1 MLFVRGSELRL
12 PRVEREAQ
20 CVASRI
26 HALRDASLP
35 LWLSVWALL
44 IGTAVF
50 LCASVLSRP
59 VLATETV
66 VEVLAPPDV
75 KLVRSLQ
82 ETPYLQD
89 SVTSGALPPVAGRL
103 PATPQIVA
111 RGAAQTVGKT
121 GGSIKTLI
129 TREKDIRLL
138 VVYGYARLVGYDEK
152 LEIVPDILE
161 KVEIEDG
168 RSFTFYLR
176 KGHKWSDGAAF
187 TTEDF
192 RYYWEDVA
200 NNDKLTPSG
209 PTTSLKVDGEFPKVE
224 VIDPQT
230 IRYSW
235 SNPNPFFLTQL
246 ASARPLFIFQPA
258 HYLKQFHAKYADP
271 AELEKRVEAS
281 NARDW
286 AQMHN
291 RKARQYRFT
300 NPKLPTLQPWVN
312 TVKPPSTRFVAKRNP
327 YYHRIDEFGQQLPY
341 LDEMIL
347 SVVSGS
353 LVPAKV
359 GAGESDLQ
367 SRGLNFSDY
376 TFLKENDDRSAYDV
390 RLWKTVRGSQL
401 ALYPNL
407 NTNDPEWRKLFRDVR
422 FRRALSMATNRHE
435 VNQVIYYGLC
445 IEGNNTVLP
454 ASPLYHQHYRD
465 AWAMYNPEAAG
476 ALLDEMGLTERNE
489 DGIRLLPDGRQMEII
504 VETAGENTEESDV
517 LELIHDSWLEIGVK
531 LFTKPSQRE
540 VLRKRIFAGETLMT
554 MWFGYENGVP
564 TADMSPDEFV
574 PLHQQSYQWPKW
586 GQYHETSGKSGEPVD
601 MPLAQE
607 LLELHIDWTLA
618 RSKPEREKIWHR
630 ILKIHADQVYTIGIV
645 AQVPQPIV
653 VSNSLKNVPVEGIY
667 NWEPGAQF
675 GIYRPDRFWVDR

>member
-1 MLFVRGSELRL
+1 MGSW
-12 PRVEREAQ
+12 
-20 CVASRI
+20 VA
-26 HALRDASLP
+26 AFA
-35 LWLSVWALL
+35 VAAA
-44 IGTAVF
+44 AVF
-50 LCASVLSRP
+50 SPMGAKAAEPLR
-59 VLATETV
+59 
-66 VEVLAPPDV
+66 EVLALPEV
-75 KLVRSLQ
+75 KPLRSLQ
-82 ETPYLQD
+82 ETPYLAD
-89 SVTSGALPPVAGRL
+89 AVGAGDLPPVAERL
-103 PATPQIVA
+103 PASPQVVP
-111 RGAAQTVGKT
+111 RGSAQTVGKQ
-121 GGSIKTLI
+121 GGSISTLI

-138 VVYGYARLVGYDEK
+138 VVYGYARLVAYNED
-152 LEIVPDILE
+152 LEIVPDILK

-168 RSFTFYLR
+168 RIFTFHLR
-176 KGHKWSDGAAF
+176 EGHKWSDGAPF

-209 PTTSLKVDGEFPKVE
+209 PTTALTVDGEFPAVE
-224 VIDPQT
+224 VIDPLT

-235 SNPNPFFLTQL
+235 SKPNPFFLTQL
-246 ASARPLFIFQPA
+246 AGARPLFIYQPS
-258 HYLKQFHAKYADP
+258 HYLKQFHAKYSDP
-271 AELEKRVEAS
+271 AVLEKHVAQS
-281 NARDW
+281 SARDW

-327 YYHRIDEFGQQLPY
+327 FYHRLDEFGQQLPY
-341 LDEMIL
+341 LDEVVL

-376 TFLKENDDRSAYDV
+376 TFLKENDQRSAYDV

-435 VNQVIYYGLC
+435 INQVIYYGLT

-454 ASPLYHQHYRD
+454 ASPLFNQDYRD
-465 AWAMYNPEAAG
+465 AWAMYNPEAAS
-476 ALLDEMGLTERNE
+476 ALLDEMGLTKRNAE
-489 DGIRLLPDGRQMEII
+489 GIRLLPDGREMEII

-517 LELIHDSWLEIGVK
+517 LELIHDSWREIGVK

-540 VLRKRIFAGETLMT
+540 VLRKRIFAGKTLMT

-564 TADMSPDEFV
+564 TSDMSPDEFV
-574 PLHQQSYQWPKW
+574 PLHQQSYHWPKW

-601 MPLAQE
+601 MPMAQE
-607 LLELHIDWTLA
+607 LLELHIDWTTA
-618 RSKPEREKIWHR
+618 RSREERERIWHR
-630 ILKIHADQVYTIGIV
+630 ILEIHADQVFTIGIV

-653 VSNSLKNVPVEGIY
+653 VASNLKNVPVEGIY

-675 GIYRPDRFWVDR
+675 GIYRPDRFWLDQ

>member
-1 MLFVRGSELRL
+1 MLLGKAPGLRSG
-12 PRVEREAQ
+12 RTEVKKR
-20 CVASRI
+20 CFFRI
-26 HALRDASLP
+26 ALA
-35 LWLSVWALL
+35 A
-44 IGTAVF
+44 IAVF
-50 LCASVLSRP
+50 CAATAMELGSVAARAAEP
-59 VLATETV
+59 I
-66 VEVLAPPDV
+66 VEVLALPDV
-75 KLVRSLQ
+75 KTVRGLQ
-82 ETPYLQD
+82 ESAYL
-89 SVTSGALPPVAGRL
+89 SEKVEKGKLPPVAQRL
-103 PATPQIVA
+103 PSSPQIVP
-111 RGAAQTVGKT
+111 RGSAQTVGKS
-121 GGSIKTLI
+121 GGSVKTLI
-129 TREKDIRLL
+129 TREKDVRLL
-138 VVYGYARLVGYDEK
+138 VVYGYARLVGYNEK

-168 RSFTFYLR
+168 RAFTFYLR
-176 KGHKWSDGAAF
+176 KGHKWSDGHPF

-200 NNDKLTPSG
+200 NNDKLTPTG
-209 PTTSLKVDGEFPKVE
+209 PTTALSVDGEYPEVEILDETTIKYTWPK
-224 VIDPQT
+224 
-230 IRYSW
+230 
-235 SNPNPFFLTQL
+235 PNPFFLTQL
-246 ASARPLFIFQPA
+246 AGARPLYIFQPA
-258 HYLKQFHAKYADP
+258 HYMKQFHGKYADP
-271 AELEKRVEAS
+271 DLLAKKVEDS

-291 RKARQYRFT
+291 RKGRQYRFT

-327 YYHRIDEFGQQLPY
+327 FYHRVDEFGQQLPY
-341 LDEMIL
+341 LDEVIL

-376 TFLKENDDRSAYDV
+376 TFLKENDERSAYDV

-435 VNQVIYYGLC
+435 INQVIYYGLC

-454 ASPLYHQHYRD
+454 ASPLYRQEYRD
-465 AWAMYNPEAAG
+465 AWAKFDLKAAN
-476 ALLDEMGLTERNE
+476 ALLDELGLTERNE

-517 LELIHDSWLEIGVK
+517 LELIHDTWLEAGIK

-540 VLRKRIFAGETLMT
+540 VLRKRIFAGETVMT

-574 PLHQQSYQWPKW
+574 PIHQQSYQWPKW

-601 MPLAQE
+601 MRMPLE
-607 LLELHIDWTLA
+607 LLELHIDWTTA
-618 RSKPEREKIWHR
+618 RSREEREKIWHR
-630 ILKIHADQVYTIGIV
+630 ILEIHADQVFTIGIV

-653 VSNSLKNVPVEGIY
+653 VANALKNVPVEGIY

-675 GIYRPDRFWVDR
+675 GIYRPDRFWLDR